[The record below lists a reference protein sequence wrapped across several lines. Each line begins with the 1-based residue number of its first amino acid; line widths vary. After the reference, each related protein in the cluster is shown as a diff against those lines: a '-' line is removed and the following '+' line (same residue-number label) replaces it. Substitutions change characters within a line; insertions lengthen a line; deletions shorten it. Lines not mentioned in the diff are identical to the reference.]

1 MQAARIHPTESF
13 TSARA
18 EFLAGR
24 DRPSAYLE
32 RCLDVIAAREPTVR
46 AFAHLNLE
54 GGRAAVAEADA
65 RYAAGAPLSAVDG
78 MPIGVKDL
86 FETRDMPTGMG
97 SPIYDGWMSNRD
109 AAAVAHL
116 RAAGAVILGKTVTTE
131 FGFYTP
137 GPTTNPFDPGR
148 TPGGSSSGSAAAVG
162 AGMVPAAIGSQ
173 VVGSIIRP
181 AGFCGNVAFKP
192 SFGALCRS
200 GGHSSLSQSHM
211 GVHAGHLED
220 AWALAW
226 EISARAGGDPGYPGL
241 YGPAAAPAARMPRRL
256 GRIDTEGMADLDA
269 ESRAAFEALC
279 TRLLAAGVEIVAAE
293 ADPALAA
300 FEEAIGSALAL
311 THVICGWE
319 LRWPLSEYARS
330 HPGLLSADLA
340 ARLEGWM
347 GLDREDYR
355 AALARREEMR
365 GRLAALR
372 PKLDGLITLSSVGPA
387 PQGLGSTGRP
397 GFNPPASM
405 TGAPAFSLP
414 LMQADGMPLGL
425 QLLGFVDGDAE
436 AAGIARWMMEELG

>member
-1 MQAARIHPTESF
+1 MQAERIHPMPSF
-13 TSARA
+13 AASRA

-32 RCLDVIAAREPTVR
+32 RCLAQIEAREPTVR
-46 AFAHLNLE
+46 AFVHMAIDTA
-54 GGRAAVAEADA
+54 RAVAAEADA
-65 RYAAGAPLSAVDG
+65 RYAAGTPLSAVDG

-86 FETRDMPTGMG
+86 YETKDMPTGMG
-97 SPIYDGWMSNRD
+97 SPIYEGWMSNRD

-116 RAAGAVILGKTVTTE
+116 RAAGAIILGKTVTTE

-137 GPTTNPFDPGR
+137 GPTTNPFDPER

-162 AGMVPAAIGSQ
+162 AGMVPATIGSQ

-192 SFGALCRS
+192 TYGALCRS

-211 GVHAGHLED
+211 GTHAGHLED

-226 EISARAGGDPGYPGL
+226 EISARAGGDPGHPGL
-241 YGPAAAPAARMPRRL
+241 YGPAALPAARPPARL
-256 GRIDTEGMADLDA
+256 ARIDTEGMPDLDA

-279 TRLLAAGVEIVAAE
+279 VRLQAAGVEIVTAE

-300 FEEAIGSALAL
+300 FEAAIGEALAL

-319 LRWPLSEYARS
+319 LRWPLSEYART
-330 HPGLLSADLA
+330 HPGQLSADLA
-340 ARLEGWM
+340 ARLDGWM
-347 GLDREDYR
+347 AFDREEYR
-355 AALARREEMR
+355 AAIARRDEIR
-365 GRLAALR
+365 GRLDALR
-372 PKLDGLITLSSVGPA
+372 RRVDGLITLSSIGPA
-387 PQGLGSTGRP
+387 PKGLGSTGKP

-405 TGAPAFSLP
+405 TGGPTFSLP
-414 LMQADGMPLGL
+414 LMQSGGLPLGL
-425 QLLGFVDGDAE
+425 QLIGFVDGDADT
-436 AAGIARWMMEELG
+436 AGIARWMMEALG